1 MKLTKPRTLGRLLV
15 DDEGTTTMKVTAQPG
30 DLVKFDFIYAGC
42 DLNNKL
48 ATYIGPDFIL
58 RGDGVTVKNHR
69 VLVRGQTQS
78 GLIDNGLLA
87 RMTVVSK
94 VQ

>member
-1 MKLTKPRTLGRLLV
+1 MN
-15 DDEGTTTMKVTAQPG
+15 VTPEPG
-30 DLVKFDFIYAGC
+30 DLVRFDFIYGGC

-58 RGDGVTVKNHR
+58 RGDGVTIRNHR
-69 VLVRGQTQS
+69 VLVLGHTKT

-87 RMTVVSK
+87 RMTVVSRC
-94 VQ
+94 Q